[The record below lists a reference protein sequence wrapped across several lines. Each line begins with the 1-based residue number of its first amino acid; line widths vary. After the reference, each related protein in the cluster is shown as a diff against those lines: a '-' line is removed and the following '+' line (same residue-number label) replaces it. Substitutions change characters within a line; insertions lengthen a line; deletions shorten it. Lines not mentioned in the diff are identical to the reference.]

1 MIDAADFT
9 KWLEIFKIKFG
20 GAAASGTVNAGTENE
35 LAYYAADGTAVSG
48 LSTANDGTLI
58 TSAAGVPSISSTLP
72 STVQNNITALG
83 TIGEDFVCTGS
94 GTFSQTGGIIGT
106 TTNNAAN
113 TGSVGEY
120 IDAFRGGFSAAIF
133 TTGVPLNIESIT
145 LTAGDWDIWGNVAFQ
160 VDSGV
165 TVLQAGVAGLS
176 TSSATL
182 PGAANRIGFDFGTA
196 GVVPAG
202 GQGNAFN
209 VKALRLLTSSTT
221 TVYLVASADFT
232 TSTCKGLGGLAARRR
247 R

>member
-1 MIDAADFT
+1 MSISAAGFL
-9 KWLEIFKIKFG
+9 KWLEVFNVKSG
-20 GAAASGTVNAGTENE
+20 GAAASGTVNSGTADQV
-35 LAYYAADGTAVSG
+35 AYYAATGDAVSG
-48 LSTANDGTLI
+48 TSTIPTA
-58 TSAAGVPSISSTLP
+58 
-72 STVQNNITALG
+72 VQDNITRLG
-83 TIGEDFVCTGS
+83 TIGENFVCTGS
-94 GTFSQTGGIIGT
+94 GTFSQTAGIIGT
-106 TTNNAAN
+106 TTNNSAS

-120 IDAFRGGFSAAIF
+120 ADAFRGGFSSISF
-133 TTGVPLNIESIT
+133 TTGVPVNIESIT

-176 TSSATL
+176 TTSGTL

-232 TSTCKGLGGLAARRR
+232 TSTCAGLGGLAARRR